1 MSEKTAVCIDPDV
14 TGWAG
19 PAKRY
24 RLDPPLLGHKEVV
37 IFTAR
42 AFGQSE
48 TVITPVSGASIQRL
62 PGSVTGYENPEYALF
77 VAGYALNET
86 NPKEG

>member
-14 TGWAG
+14 PGWAG
-19 PAKRY
+19 PARRY
-24 RLDPPLLGHKEVV
+24 RLEPPLLGHEQV
-37 IFTAR
+37 IVFTAR

-62 PGSVTGYENPEYALF
+62 PGSVAGYENPEYALF
-77 VAGYALNET
+77 VAGYAL
-86 NPKEG
+86 EGDS